1 MATRHTLAAH
11 AALIPLLH
19 AARYPHE
26 TVIGCLLGPSV
37 PTNAGSEREV
47 RYEHAIPLL
56 HHWTGLSAALDM
68 AMLLVEEHAAL
79 NQWTILGFYFA
90 HEGLGEVPTDPA
102 KANVPILVKRLA
114 AQAGPEVTFFA
125 LDNRKLTSPM
135 KAFVPLSPSNS
146 SKASISYI
154 DSRATPA
161 ALPALIEAGQHM
173 KLDDWDAHLEDIG
186 ARWLGNDEVD
196 LSEFKGTVTT
206 NDKLAIESK

>member
-68 AMLLVEEHAAL
+68 AMLLVRLTSRRPSFSRAVLNKPAATQL
-79 NQWTILGFYFA
+79 KT
-90 HEGLGEVPTDPA
+90 GL
-102 KANVPILVKRLA
+102 
-114 AQAGPEVTFFA
+114 EVT
-125 LDNRKLTSPM
+125 R
-135 KAFVPLSPSNS
+135 
-146 SKASISYI
+146 
-154 DSRATPA
+154 
-161 ALPALIEAGQHM
+161 G
-173 KLDDWDAHLEDIG
+173 
-186 ARWLGNDEVD
+186 
-196 LSEFKGTVTT
+196 
-206 NDKLAIESK
+206 